1 MPTFQTFKDLS
12 VTFKKHP
19 VSNDLV
25 QVKDK
30 AAIVQS
36 ITALLLTRKGER
48 PFQPQLGCGIQNVL
62 FEPLDYASA
71 AIIKTEIT
79 DVLNRY
85 EPRISVNDVLCTP
98 DYMNNGYDVEL
109 YYTIVGRDD
118 DTPIAVEFFLER
130 TR

>member
-1 MPTFQTFKDLS
+1 MPSPSTFKDLS

-19 VSNDLV
+19 VTDDLV

-36 ITALLLTRKGER
+36 ITGLLLTMKGER
-48 PFQPQLGCGIQNVL
+48 PFQPELGCDIKRIL

-71 AIIKTEIT
+71 GTIKKEVKETL
-79 DVLNRY
+79 DRY
-85 EPRISVNDVLCTP
+85 EPRIRIDDIACEP
-98 DYMNNGYDVEL
+98 DFDNNGYNVEL
-109 YYTIVGRDD
+109 TFTMIGREDA
-118 DTPIAVEFFLER
+118 PIAVEFILER

>member
-19 VSNDLV
+19 VTDDLV

-30 AAIVQS
+30 AAIVQA
-36 ITALLLTRKGER
+36 IQGILLTRKGER
-48 PFQPQLGCGIQNVL
+48 PFQPELGCDVQNML

-71 AIIKTEIT
+71 GTIKQEIRET
-79 DVLNRY
+79 IDRY
-85 EPRISVNDVLCTP
+85 EPRVTVTKLDCTP
-98 DYMNNGYDVEL
+98 DFDNNGYNVEMQ
-109 YYTIVGRDD
+109 YTIVGRNDI
-118 DTPIAVEFFLER
+118 PVAVEFILER

>member
-19 VSNDLV
+19 VTDDLV

-30 AAIVQS
+30 AAIVQA
-36 ITALLLTRKGER
+36 IQGILLTRKGER
-48 PFQPQLGCGIQNVL
+48 PFQPELGCDIQNML

-71 AIIKTEIT
+71 GTIKQEIRET
-79 DVLNRY
+79 IDRY
-85 EPRISVNDVLCTP
+85 EPRVTVTKLDCTP
-98 DYMNNGYDVEL
+98 DFDNNGYNVEMQ
-109 YYTIVGRDD
+109 YTIVGRNDI
-118 DTPIAVEFFLER
+118 PVAVEFILER